1 MIGFSGNT
9 GPRRAALAFIFV
21 TVMLDMLA
29 LGMIIPVLPKL
40 VMDFLGGDTVR
51 ASEIYGL
58 FGTAWALMQF
68 LFQPVLGALS
78 DRIGRRPVVL
88 LSNVGLG
95 LDYVLMA
102 LAPNLAWLFLGR
114 VISGITAASF
124 SVAGAYIADVM
135 TPEKRAAGFG
145 MLGAAFGIG
154 FVLGPAL
161 GGILGGIDARLP
173 FWVAAGF
180 SLLNALYGYFILP
193 ESLPRDRRSAFTL
206 AKANPVGSLRLLRGH
221 RELFGLATMHFLYH
235 LAHHSL
241 PSVFVLYAMYR
252 YGWNEQV
259 VGLTLAGVGICS
271 MIVQGGMIRPVV
283 GWIGERR
290 TLIAGLLFGTVGF
303 AVYGLAGTGP
313 IFWIGV
319 PLMSLW
325 GLAGPAAQA
334 IMTRRVAA
342 TEQGRLQGA
351 LSSIMGI
358 TGLIGPG
365 LFSLVFARAIEG
377 EFGGTLAGA
386 PFLLASVMLLA
397 GGGVA
402 WMATSPGSRSRDRTG
417 R

>member
-1 MIGFSGNT
+1 
-9 GPRRAALAFIFV
+9 
-21 TVMLDMLA
+21 
-29 LGMIIPVLPKL
+29 
-40 VMDFLGGDTVR
+40 
-51 ASEIYGL
+51 
-58 FGTAWALMQF
+58 
-68 LFQPVLGALS
+68 
-78 DRIGRRPVVL
+78 
-88 LSNVGLG
+88 
-95 LDYVLMA
+95 
-102 LAPNLAWLFLGR
+102 
-114 VISGITAASF
+114 
-124 SVAGAYIADVM
+124 
-135 TPEKRAAGFG
+135 
-145 MLGAAFGIG
+145 
-154 FVLGPAL
+154 
-161 GGILGGIDARLP
+161 
-173 FWVAAGF
+173 
-180 SLLNALYGYFILP
+180 
-193 ESLPRDRRSAFTL
+193 
-206 AKANPVGSLRLLRGH
+206 
-221 RELFGLATMHFLYH
+221 
-235 LAHHSL
+235 
-241 PSVFVLYAMYR
+241 
-252 YGWNEQV
+252 
-259 VGLTLAGVGICS
+259 